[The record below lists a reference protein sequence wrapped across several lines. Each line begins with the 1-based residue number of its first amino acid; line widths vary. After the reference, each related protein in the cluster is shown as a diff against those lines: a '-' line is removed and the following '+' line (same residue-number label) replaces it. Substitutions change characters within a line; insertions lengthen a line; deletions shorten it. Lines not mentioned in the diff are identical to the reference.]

1 MKSQTKQVVQRNQ
14 RIELLHL
21 FRWSTHT
28 CDIHTHTF
36 DTRTHTE
43 TQRHHATHTCS
54 EISYRITD
62 VECIVRTKTLQLNL
76 AGVVERSVVK
86 TYAKEIIQLV
96 LMQLIHPQ
104 MTMEVQIAKNRA
116 KKELEDQLVD
126 VPVLGLA
133 GRHF

>member
-1 MKSQTKQVVQRNQ
+1 M
-14 RIELLHL
+14 
-21 FRWSTHT
+21 
-28 CDIHTHTF
+28 
-36 DTRTHTE
+36 
-43 TQRHHATHTCS
+43 
-54 EISYRITD
+54 
-62 VECIVRTKTLQLNL
+62 ECIVRTKTLQLNL

>member
-1 MKSQTKQVVQRNQ
+1 M
-14 RIELLHL
+14 
-21 FRWSTHT
+21 
-28 CDIHTHTF
+28 
-36 DTRTHTE
+36 
-43 TQRHHATHTCS
+43 
-54 EISYRITD
+54 
-62 VECIVRTKTLQLNL
+62 ECIAHAQTLQLNL
-76 AGVVERSVVK
+76 TGVNERSVVK

>member
-1 MKSQTKQVVQRNQ
+1 M
-14 RIELLHL
+14 
-21 FRWSTHT
+21 
-28 CDIHTHTF
+28 
-36 DTRTHTE
+36 
-43 TQRHHATHTCS
+43 
-54 EISYRITD
+54 
-62 VECIVRTKTLQLNL
+62 ECIVRAKTLQLNL
-76 AGVVERSVVK
+76 TGVNERSVVK

>member
-1 MKSQTKQVVQRNQ
+1 M
-14 RIELLHL
+14 
-21 FRWSTHT
+21 
-28 CDIHTHTF
+28 
-36 DTRTHTE
+36 
-43 TQRHHATHTCS
+43 
-54 EISYRITD
+54 
-62 VECIVRTKTLQLNL
+62 ECIVRAKTLQLNL